1 MASGT
6 KPDHFS
12 GLTESAAF
20 LGDDRVPALAPE
32 GASKVAHE
40 PGEEYEEMTHRTSP
54 LRTVSLENFS
64 DDADHRGVGKTC
76 TQAHAAMAL
85 AVFLGNKQGEREL

>member
-20 LGDDRVPALAPE
+20 LGDDRVP
-32 GASKVAHE
+32 AHE